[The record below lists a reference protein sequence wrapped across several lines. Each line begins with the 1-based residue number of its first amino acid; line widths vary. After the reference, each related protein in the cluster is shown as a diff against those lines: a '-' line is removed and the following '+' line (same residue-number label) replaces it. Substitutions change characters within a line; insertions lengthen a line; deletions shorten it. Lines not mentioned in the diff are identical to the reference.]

1 MMDVTSI
8 GAALALVNGKLTGVD
23 AATSAANTA
32 AQQANTAAQAAT
44 GAAAQATQAASGWVG
59 LSEQEMHSRIAADL
73 AYTILQA
80 QMRSVQDDIATLKAQ
95 INALST

>member
-1 MMDVTSI
+1 MDVTSI

-23 AATSAANTA
+23 TATSAANTA
-32 AQQANTAAQAAT
+32 AQQANA
-44 GAAAQATQAASGWVG
+44 ATQAANAAAAEAEEAASGWTG
-59 LSEQEMHSRIAADL
+59 LSEQEMHTRIAAGL

-95 INALST
+95 ISALST